1 MPIKITTP
9 VRVFRHNGMD
19 YADPAPSADVERAV
33 ELLSTVNTELMN
45 AIIDPGAPEDGKIVY
60 SLKTAIGTKGAGHRF
75 PGDEG
80 VFPEPFQMHG
90 EEVITAENNLGLTK
104 HELFAAIAMHAAIS
118 AGIPFSSVDAVA
130 AATMLV
136 NSLDAV
142 DAT

>member
-60 SLKTAIGTKGAGHRF
+60 SLKTAIGTKGA
-75 PGDEG
+75 DEDGG

-90 EEVITAENNLGLTK
+90 DEIITAENNIGLTK
-104 HELFAAIAMHAAIS
+104 RELFAAIAMHAAIS
-118 AGIPFSSVDAVA
+118 AGVTFSSVDSVQA
-130 AATMLV
+130 ADMLID
-136 NSLDAV
+136 SLR
-142 DAT
+142 T